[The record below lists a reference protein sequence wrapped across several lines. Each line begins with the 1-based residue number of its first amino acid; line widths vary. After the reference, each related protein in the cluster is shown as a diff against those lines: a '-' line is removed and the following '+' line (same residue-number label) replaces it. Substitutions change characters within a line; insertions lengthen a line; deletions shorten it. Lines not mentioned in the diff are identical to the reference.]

1 LTPNVTD
8 IREIAKAAEDAGAE
22 AVSLVNTFLGI
33 AIDVNSRKP
42 RLGNITGGLSGPA
55 IKPLALRMV
64 YEAASVLKIPII
76 GQGGIMSPE
85 DGLEFII
92 AGATAISIG
101 TANFIEPQ
109 SAILIKNGIKKYLIK
124 NKMKSVK
131 QLRGAMKIF

>member
-1 LTPNVTD
+1 
-8 IREIAKAAEDAGAE
+8 
-22 AVSLVNTFLGI
+22 
-33 AIDVNSRKP
+33 
-42 RLGNITGGLSGPA
+42 
-55 IKPLALRMV
+55 MV

-109 SAILIKNGIKKYLIK
+109 SAILIKNGIENI
-124 NKMKSVK
+124 
-131 QLRGAMKIF
+131 